1 MTLAPTDIRIALE
14 IRGVQLG
21 TPADEESLQ
30 KLERDFAIS
39 LDPYYRTLYSKFNG
53 FRSLDDR
60 SLIFLWPLERI
71 IEHKDLSV
79 QEDRKRYFAIGDILI
94 DSEFIMCCLEQA
106 FEPMFLLYEKRRL
119 VPTSIFLERLA
130 FGEFDLSHDEKS

>member
-14 IRGVQLG
+14 TRGVKVG
-21 TPADEESLQ
+21 TPAGEESLQ

-39 LDPYYRTLYSKFNG
+39 LDPYYRTLYSEFNG
-53 FRSLDDR
+53 FKSLDDR

-79 QEDRKRYFAIGDILI
+79 KKIENNIL
-94 DSEFIMCCLEQA
+94 Q
-106 FEPMFLLYEKRRL
+106 
-119 VPTSIFLERLA
+119 
-130 FGEFDLSHDEKS
+130 